1 VRINTASESTIY
13 GGFVL
18 RGVTATPL
26 TLKLS
31 IIIKRD
37 IQIMAKKL
45 TPNHPR
51 KHLNEFLADYGLSK
65 YRLAK
70 DINVP
75 LTRIT
80 TIVDGKRGI
89 TADTALRL
97 GRYFCTTAQCW
108 VSLQNNYD
116 VQMTSK
122 AEGKA
127 IENIKPLAA

>member
-1 VRINTASESTIY
+1 
-13 GGFVL
+13 
-18 RGVTATPL
+18 
-26 TLKLS
+26 
-31 IIIKRD
+31 
-37 IQIMAKKL
+37 MAKKL
-45 TPNHPR
+45 TPNHPG

-97 GRYFCTTAQCW
+97 GRYFGTTAQYW

-116 VQMTSK
+116 IQMTSR

-127 IENIKPLAA
+127 IEKIKPLAA